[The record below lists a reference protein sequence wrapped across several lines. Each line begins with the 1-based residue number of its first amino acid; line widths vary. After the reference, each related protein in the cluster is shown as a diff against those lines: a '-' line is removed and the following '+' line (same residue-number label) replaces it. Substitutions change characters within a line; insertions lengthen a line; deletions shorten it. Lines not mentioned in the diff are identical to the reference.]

1 MTNTMEENIPGE
13 ENAKPVRTQTIP
25 LAEIDLG
32 NVVTLASAKWKANP
46 WFTILWL
53 KQTDFDADAKSFNAI
68 LNLKMDESTDVS
80 PLSKALG
87 NLDVKMDKHIS
98 YVKGYID
105 DKFDKEDATSYYGA
119 FGFVYKYKTYAF
131 PLDQNRRLAA
141 LKLMVSGLKKYEL
154 EERKYGIAFWTDILT
169 NYEALLDQSNALDG
183 SISVKVGDKNVLK
196 KKLKKGLAAIV
207 HGLKCNYPDTYKQ
220 ELRDWGFQKEK
231 Y

>member
-1 MTNTMEENIPGE
+1 MEENIPGE

-80 PLSKALG
+80 PLSTALG
-87 NLDVKMDKHIS
+87 NLDAKMDKHIS

-119 FGFVYKYKTYAF
+119 VGIVYKYGRYAF
-131 PLDQNRRLAA
+131 PQDQNRRLAA
-141 LKLMVSGLKKYEL
+141 LKLMVSGLKKYGL
-154 EERKYGIAFWTDILT
+154 EERKYGIEFWTDIMT
-169 NYEALLDQSNALDG
+169 NYESLLGQSTTVDG
-183 SISVKVGDKNVLK
+183 GISVKVGDKNMLK
-196 KKLKKGLAAIV
+196 KALKKALAAIV
-207 HGLKCNYPDTYKQ
+207 HGIKCNYPDTYKQ